1 MIPEIHIKIPL
12 YIIIVI
18 GVVLLLLLITR
29 FLNKWLVR
37 KIGSQYLN
45 EENTTIKLI
54 SHILK
59 ILWIVL
65 SISCIFYLIII
76 FFSAPFNKSINIKAL
91 LNRKFY
97 IVIPKRKRVQLYGK

>member
-1 MIPEIHIKIPL
+1 MIDTWDTYQDTYIYI

-37 KIGSQYLN
+37 KIGSQYPN
-45 EENTTIKLI
+45 GEHTTIKLI

-59 ILWIVL
+59 
-65 SISCIFYLIII
+65 
-76 FFSAPFNKSINIKAL
+76 P
-91 LNRKFY
+91 
-97 IVIPKRKRVQLYGK
+97 YGLP